1 VNDPRRRPRDEQDP
15 ASARRGPPGRR
26 DRSPR
31 GGERKPARGA
41 RKKIGP
47 ARTAAY
53 RALVDAERRH
63 GFADRRLRELF
74 EETTLPRADRALATR
89 LVQETLRRRGEL
101 DFRLARMMERAVS
114 SVPVPVMEALRIGLL
129 QLLYLDRVPAHAAV
143 NDSVN
148 LVHNAGYPEFAGLA
162 NAVLR
167 RAARGDVPPLPEGD
181 DDEALA
187 ARYSFPVWL
196 VRRWRRLDQH
206 LLAALEGSNRTP
218 DLVLRVNRLR
228 SGPERVL
235 DHLSADGVDAEAGRI
250 ASDCVRVTGR
260 LDLESMED
268 FRAGHVT
275 VQDESEA
282 LVVELVDPLPS
293 HRVLDMCAA
302 PGGKSTHI
310 LERGLGLLELV
321 SMDVSQDRLE
331 RVRESLDRLSL
342 GAHEVVGD
350 GGAAPVRPLF
360 DRVLV
365 DAPCTGTGVL
375 ARRADARWRL
385 EPDDPARCAVQ
396 QFEILCEAA
405 KLVVVGGLLVY
416 SVCSIETEE
425 TTEITDQFLQSH
437 PGFRQEPVHTL
448 PAAARDAEGRLR
460 LLPGQFGS
468 DGVYGVR
475 FRRTQ

>member
-1 VNDPRRRPRDEQDP
+1 VNDPRRRPRDDEDR
-15 ASARRGPPGRR
+15 AADRRGPPGRR

-31 GGERKPARGA
+31 GEGKPARG
-41 RKKIGP
+41 RKPRVGP

-53 RALVDAERRH
+53 RALVDADRRH

-74 EETTLPRADRALATR
+74 EESTLPRADRALATR

-101 DFRLARMMERAVS
+101 DFRLARMMERSVS
-114 SVPVPVMEALRIGLL
+114 SVPVQVMEALRIGLL

-187 ARYSFPVWL
+187 ARHSFPVWL
-196 VRRWRRLDQH
+196 VRRWRRLDQR
-206 LLAALEGSNRTP
+206 LVSALEGSNRTP
-218 DLVLRVNRLR
+218 DLVLRVNRMR

-235 DHLSADGVDAEAGRI
+235 DHLTADGVDAQAGQI
-250 ASDCVRVTGR
+250 AADCVRVTGR
-260 LDLESMED
+260 LDLESFED
-268 FRAGHVT
+268 FRVGNVT

-321 SMDVSQDRLE
+321 SMDVSRDRLV
-331 RVRESLDRLSL
+331 RLRESLDRLSL
-342 GAHEVVGD
+342 GAHEVVAD

-396 QFEILCEAA
+396 QQELLAEAA

-416 SVCSIETEE
+416 SVCSIEAEE
-425 TTEITDQFLQSH
+425 TTEVTDQFIASH
-437 PGFRQEPVHTL
+437 PGFRQEPVTTL
-448 PAAARDAEGRLR
+448 PAAARDAEGRLM

-475 FRRTQ
+475 FRRMH